1 MQTVKFGAASGA
13 HVPECGRAVCGGEAV
28 YAAIGAKNAKS
39 KVYSNWS
46 TKSTYGWG
54 SSGRCSY
61 TGKFFVDSWWKT
73 GKLHGFSYY
82 LKLNISQNRDNE
94 RNLQNFC
101 KATFS
106 CHVKQQFDSRALYI
120 SARLILSTH
129 LTHKSFE
136 M

>member
-1 MQTVKFGAASGA
+1 MFQNVAEQSAVAKPSTPQSVRKMPNRKSIQTDQPSQHMAGVVRVA
-13 HVPECGRAVCGGEAV
+13 VPIPVSFLSIHGE
-28 YAAIGAKNAKS
+28 
-39 KVYSNWS
+39 
-46 TKSTYGWG
+46 
-54 SSGRCSY
+54 
-61 TGKFFVDSWWKT
+61 KT